1 MNTLF
6 HGHHSFASRFFAIFQ
21 FHFFLNECINSR
33 LLWPEMTGVPV
44 FLLNVWAIGFIIPKT
59 VWKLDKGKA
68 GERNKNI
75 FR

>member
-1 MNTLF
+1 
-6 HGHHSFASRFFAIFQ
+6 
-21 FHFFLNECINSR
+21 
-33 LLWPEMTGVPV
+33 MTGIPV

-68 GERNKNI
+68 GERNENI